1 MSVYPKNSKKLSCK
15 MPSNKAERSLGKS
28 ASSSKRTTRKKT
40 VAEILFEKHLA
51 ELGCEFVS
59 EYRFHPLRKW
69 RFDWALPEYKLAI
82 EQEGGI
88 WTGGR
93 HTRGKGYQ
101 QDLNKYNHAVML
113 GWKVLRFSVED
124 IRKGTAK
131 AFLKEY
137 L

>member
-1 MSVYPKNSKKLSCK
+1 MKKK
-15 MPSNKAERSLGKS
+15 
-28 ASSSKRTTRKKT
+28 KKT
-40 VAEILFEKHLA
+40 VAEILFEKHLT
-51 ELGCEFVS
+51 ELGFEFQS

-69 RFDWALPEYKLAI
+69 RFDWALTEYKVAI

-101 QDLNKYNHAVML
+101 RDLDKYNNAIML
-113 GWKVLRFSVED
+113 GWRVLRFSVED
-124 IRKGTAK
+124 IIKGRAR
-131 AFLKEY
+131 AFLKEH